1 MAQKGKSQFHNVH
14 LDGWLDSRL
23 REIQGE
29 VGAEGRVAGTPPG
42 GQTHVDV
49 FVVEEHHEVLPY
61 WFDAAESGVI
71 PKTANTLVHIDG
83 HSDAAPVLNVPGY
96 PFFKWPTKD
105 QLKYL
110 MQTNDG
116 FIQAAA
122 MAGFL
127 NRVIWV
133 WPDWDIENHEDYYNM
148 FTISIGWTYTKTD
161 NWLVRIVKSPD
172 KVFCMCYTN
181 GTDLECFSF
190 VNLETG
196 EEDREKGYSVPK
208 EACIV
213 RKLLIIEELHQFTAM
228 KYFNNS
234 DWATG
239 RESVLLDID
248 EDFYGCTYVVDPIL
262 KTNVTLDKLWQL
274 NDIITPVF
282 CPVDAAQ
289 EKATDKILTELVAH
303 VMNKKQCQTDELR
316 KSTRCL
322 GISKLNLKEV
332 YTDQMSLLLMSK
344 SISTCSYFKETG
356 ECVTKLVE
364 FLSSMTIKQLGALHF
379 IGFCANTSPRT
390 YLDYR
395 EFRVCSGA
403 NTPEQS
409 AVIVHATDEK
419 EVRRRTIFL
428 KHMLRNVMKRKPGL
442 ITVARSVRDGYTPRE
457 LFEQIEES
465 VLRTLN
471 ATSDRPLRVHYD
483 SELLGGKG
491 GWPKAHTV

>member
-1 MAQKGKSQFHNVH
+1 MHFPLDKGQAGVGVSR
-14 LDGWLDSRL
+14 DGWLQSRL
-23 REIQGE
+23 RQIQGTS
-29 VGAEGRVAGTPPG
+29 GSEGRALTTPPG

-61 WFDAAESGVI
+61 WFDAATKGVI
-71 PKTANTLVHIDG
+71 PQTGNTLVHIDG
-83 HSDAAPVLNVPGY
+83 HSDTAPVLNMPGY

-148 FTISIGWTYTKTD
+148 FTMSLGWIHAKTD
-161 NWLVRIVKSPD
+161 NWLVRLVKSPD
-172 KVFCMCYTN
+172 KVFCMCFKN
-181 GTDLECFSF
+181 GTNLECMSF

-196 EEDREKGYSVPK
+196 EEVRETGYSVPT
-208 EACIV
+208 EECIV
-213 RKLLIIEELHQFTAM
+213 RKLLIMEELHQFTAI

-262 KTNVTLDKLWQL
+262 KTNVTLDKLWFL

-289 EKATDKILTELVAH
+289 EKAMDKFLTELVEN
-303 VMNKKQCQTDELR
+303 VMNKKHCETDAL
-316 KSTRCL
+316 KTSTRCL
-322 GISKLNLKEV
+322 GITQLNLKAV
-332 YTDQMSLLLMSK
+332 YADTLRLLILSKAISICSRVKTTDHVVPQ
-344 SISTCSYFKETG
+344 
-356 ECVTKLVE
+356 LVAY
-364 FLSSMTIKQLGALHF
+364 LSSMTIEQLGALHF

-428 KHMLRNVMKRKPGL
+428 KHMLKNVMKRKPGL
-442 ITVARSVRDGYTPRE
+442 ITVSQV
-457 LFEQIEES
+457 
-465 VLRTLN
+465 
-471 ATSDRPLRVHYD
+471 
-483 SELLGGKG
+483 SEGRLHSTR
-491 GWPKAHTV
+491 AV